1 LERIYFFRQ
10 PRESHGSAGGPYR
23 WLRIAVLGALL
34 LAGGPASA
42 DRPEVAGPAD
52 PHYERGAHLLRQG
65 DIDAAVAELARAAE
79 LAPDEPRVLALY
91 AQALLVSGDA
101 AASLSVLERLRAVDP
116 TAPGLEYFLGLASY
130 RQGDWA
136 ATREHLKESLEGSPD
151 AALNHLFLAVAHQ
164 ELGELDLAD
173 AELEKAVAADP
184 TLAGQVAYRRG
195 IIAIARR
202 DPDAAKAHFEV
213 AEATLPGSPLARS
226 AATYATRLDAL
237 FEKPWEV
244 HASAGLGYDSNL
256 NLANDSDPFVSSG
269 LQAGRGIAEV
279 GGSYAFGDRDAS
291 LRIGQ
296 TLYSHFYTDHGI
308 FDQLVN
314 RTWAQARKQISSAIS
329 ADLRYT
335 FEFAWADWSQFR
347 QTHAVEPGLSFQISN
362 EMFVRAF
369 FRYESR
375 EFFIPVTLAAFDRDG
390 EINRG
395 GADLF
400 YSLPADWL
408 WGSSWVRAGYRFREE
423 NSDGSQFRSGGHVP
437 VLTISLALPA
447 RLILN
452 LDGRIEWRKYDV
464 ASLVDPSVGIR
475 EDHIGRLRTAV
486 LRPLTDHLTLE
497 LSHVWTDRTSN
508 VNSFDYQRH
517 ELSLL
522 ATYQY

>member
-1 LERIYFFRQ
+1 MTDAAATRRGDGIGLEVT
-10 PRESHGSAGGPYR
+10 SATVRGVR
-23 WLRIAVLGALL
+23 
-34 LAGGPASA
+34 LAGGTLTAAVEIGIGAPSTDRSLVDALVIAHAELDAGHEPTRLATFSPGATLQRRDVTGLTGVELNTVRHGLSEQDGIGSTMIVDDGPRRWLMVIGWDDARVRHLEQLGELAGFA
-42 DRPEVAGPAD
+42 DVAVEPSPMAMTRTAPAD
-52 PHYERGAHLLRQG
+52 VTRSMRVAAPAEAFAVVHGG
-65 DIDAAVAELARAAE
+65 DGPIAAASVDGVGITAPELAQRRDVVSPTWFDELLEPPLLAAE
-79 LAPDEPRVLALY
+79 L
-91 AQALLVSGDA
+91 
-101 AASLSVLERLRAVDP
+101 
-116 TAPGLEYFLGLASY
+116 T
-130 RQGDWA
+130 
-136 ATREHLKESLEGSPD
+136 HL
-151 AALNHLFLAVAHQ
+151 
-164 ELGELDLAD
+164 
-173 AELEKAVAADP
+173 
-184 TLAGQVAYRRG
+184 
-195 IIAIARR
+195 
-202 DPDAAKAHFEV
+202 
-213 AEATLPGSPLARS
+213 
-226 AATYATRLDAL
+226 
-237 FEKPWEV
+237 
-244 HASAGLGYDSNL
+244 
-256 NLANDSDPFVSSG
+256 
-269 LQAGRGIAEV
+269 GIAEV